1 MMRLS
6 VCLLIFFLAAITAR
20 ADNEPLEVVN
30 LQLKWLHQFQ
40 FAGYYAAK
48 EKGFYRDVGLDVNI
62 IEAVPGVDPIQQV
75 VAGHAE
81 YGVGTSEL
89 LLNRYRGEPVV
100 VLGVIFQHSPLS
112 LITLQSSGLDHVHKL
127 VKRRLM
133 VEPNSA
139 ELLAYFY
146 KEGFTE
152 KAFNLQSHSL
162 DINDLL
168 SGATDAMSVYVTDEL
183 YLLEKQNIAYYEFS
197 PRMASID
204 FYGDNFFTL
213 ERELKQHPERVDRFI
228 AATQRGWRYAMQYPE
243 EIVQLIYQHY
253 SQRHSLDHLRYE
265 AQKMR
270 DLMRPELIAP
280 GYMHIGRWQHIAQTY
295 HQLGQLPAGF
305 DVGSMLYFPSSE
317 DDLQRLKTG
326 LYYTGAGLSI
336 LILISLTLF
345 RFYRAA
351 KINESR
357 LNIMFDNAPLSLILL
372 DEQQQVRR
380 WNSQA
385 EKTFLWSSS
394 EIMGQNIM
402 VLVPPDLQGEI
413 KKVLDTVQLETK
425 VIRYENANLKKDGSE
440 LVCEWMNA
448 PFKSR
453 YDKNAFTLCMA
464 QDITERKSLEKR
476 LEQAAY
482 YDNLTGLA
490 NRAMVLEL
498 LTRAIAH
505 ATRQQTKLAIF
516 FLDLNSFKPIND
528 RLGHEAG
535 DQLLKMIAKR
545 LQGAVRETDTVGR
558 LGGDEFLILL
568 QDVDSLEIAQYLANK
583 LHEQIQR
590 PFSIKNETLTVTASI
605 GISLYPDEGEDIYDL
620 IHLADQNMYR
630 HKYKERDAQQLTP
643 CP

>member
-1 MMRLS
+1 MKTSVKMMRLS
-6 VCLLIFFLAAITAR
+6 LWLLIALFVAITAR

-62 IEAVPGVDPIQQV
+62 IEATPGIDPVQQV

-112 LITLQSSGLDHVHKL
+112 VITLQSSGLDHVHKL
-127 VKRRLM
+127 VNRRLM
-133 VEPNSA
+133 IEPNSA

-152 KAFNLQSHSL
+152 KAFNLQSHSF

-168 SGATDAMSVYVTDEL
+168 SGATDAISVYVTDEL
-183 YLLEKQNIAYYEFS
+183 YLLEKQNIAYYQYS
-197 PRMASID
+197 PRMAGID

-213 ERELKQHPERVDRFI
+213 EHELKQHPERVDRFI
-228 AATQRGWRYAMQYPE
+228 SATLRGWRYAMQFPE
-243 EIVQLIYQHY
+243 EIIQLIYQHY
-253 SQRHSLDHLRYE
+253 SQRHSVDHLRYE

-270 DLMRPELIAP
+270 ELMRPELIAP

-295 HQLGQLPAGF
+295 HQLDQLPAGF
-305 DVGSMLYFPSSE
+305 DVQSILYFPSSE

-336 LILISLTLF
+336 LMLISLILF

-372 DEQQQVRR
+372 DEQQRVRR
-380 WNSQA
+380 WNSRA
-385 EKTFLWSSS
+385 EETFLWSSS

-402 VLVPPDLQGEI
+402 MLVPQALRAEI
-413 KKVLDTVQLETK
+413 KKVLDTVQFESK

-440 LVCEWMNA
+440 LVCEWLNA

-464 QDITERKSLEKR
+464 QDITQRKSLEMR
-476 LEQAAY
+476 LEKAAY
-482 YDNLTGLA
+482 YDNLTGLV

-498 LTRAIAH
+498 LKRAIAQ
-505 ATRQQTKLAIF
+505 ATRQQTRLAIL
-516 FLDLNSFKPIND
+516 FLDLNDFKPIND

-535 DQLLKMIAKR
+535 DQLLKIIAKR
-545 LQGAVRETDTVGR
+545 LQDAVRETDTVGR

-568 QDVDSLEIAQYLANK
+568 QNVESLENAQHLVNK

-590 PFSIKNETLTVTASI
+590 PVSIQNETLTITASI
-605 GISLYPDEGEDIYDL
+605 GISLYPDEGEDIHAL

-630 HKYKERDAQQLTP
+630 HKKSDDF
-643 CP
+643 

>member
-1 MMRLS
+1 MKTLVKMMRLRLFLLI
-6 VCLLIFFLAAITAR
+6 CLLVAITAR
-20 ADNEPLEVVN
+20 ADDEPLEVVN

-62 IEAVPGVDPIQQV
+62 IEAVPSIDPIQQV
-75 VAGHAE
+75 VSGHAE

-127 VKRRLM
+127 VKRRVM

-152 KAFNLQSHSL
+152 KAFDLQSHSF
-162 DINDLL
+162 DVNDLL

-183 YLLEKQNIAYYEFS
+183 YLLDKQNIAYYQYS
-197 PRMASID
+197 PRLASID

-213 ERELKQHPERVDRFI
+213 EQELKNHPERVDRFI
-228 AATQRGWRYAMQYPE
+228 AATLRGWRYAMQFPE
-243 EIVQLIYQHY
+243 EIIQLIYQHY
-253 SQRHSLDHLRYE
+253 SQRHSIDHLRYE

-270 DLMRPELIAP
+270 ELMRPELIAP

-295 HQLGQLPAGF
+295 HELNQLPEGF
-305 DVGSMLYFPSSE
+305 DVQSMLYFPNSE

-326 LYYTGAGLSI
+326 LYYTGASLSI
-336 LILISLTLF
+336 LMLISLILF

-357 LNIMFDNAPLSLILL
+357 LNIMFDNAPISLILL
-372 DEQQQVRR
+372 DELQRVRR

-385 EKTFLWSSS
+385 EKTFLWSGS
-394 EIMGQNIM
+394 EIIGQNVM
-402 VLVPPDLQGEI
+402 MLVPQKLQAEI
-413 KKVLDTVQLETK
+413 KAVLDTVQFESR
-425 VIRYENANLKKDGSE
+425 VIRYENDNLKKDGSE
-440 LVCEWMNA
+440 LVCEWLNA

-453 YDKNAFTLCMA
+453 YDKKAFTLCMA
-464 QDITERKSLEKR
+464 QDITERKILERR

-482 YDNLTGLA
+482 HDSLTGLF

-498 LTRAIAH
+498 LKRAIAH
-505 ATRQQTKLAIF
+505 ATRQQTRLAILF
-516 FLDLNSFKPIND
+516 VDLNGFKPVND

-535 DQLLKMIAKR
+535 DDLLKMIAKR

-568 QDVDSLEIAQYLANK
+568 QDVDSLENAQNLANK
-583 LHEQIQR
+583 LHEQIQL
-590 PFSIKNETLTVTASI
+590 PLSIQNETLTITASI
-605 GISLYPDEGEDIYDL
+605 GISLYPDEGEDIYAL

-630 HKYKERDAQQLTP
+630 NKYKERDTH
-643 CP
+643 